1 MFTIGLKFETVSMAW
16 KSTLICLTYSEVL
29 FQHYLRRSRKIFGRL
44 FLNFRNF
51 LFSEG
56 RVELIPFGQRVW
68 KSINS
73 KKGPEYFRSE
83 LSQATH
89 KVHLRLELILT
100 TLSLYLN
107 TAAWMGY
114 YKDAITLLAL
124 PRSNPS
130 VHTFRFWAP
139 ISANLIASGKQE

>member
-1 MFTIGLKFETVSMAW
+1 MEIDINMVNLQRSPL
-16 KSTLICLTYSEVL
+16 STL
-29 FQHYLRRSRKIFGRL
+29 FGDAQEKSL
-44 FLNFRNF
+44 VGFFSTSGI

-56 RVELIPFGQRVW
+56 RVKLKPFGQRVW